1 MATTYDIK
9 INSTQAESSLKR
21 LQSGLQTTNSAFSG
35 MKNAL
40 AGIAATGFIANTFA
54 MANAITDLST
64 ALGVSTKTIL
74 GFQQAVAQ
82 NGGTSDQAR
91 DSIGKFMLAIE
102 GAASGSLDAQ
112 AKFLKLG
119 ITIDD
124 LRTLTD
130 EQLFIKAVKG
140 FKDLGTSAE
149 ATRIRVDLFGK
160 SMRGVALDQV
170 ARQLDGN
177 INSNA
182 KYASSIQAA
191 GDASQNFSDSVGKL
205 QIAILAVLEPLSK
218 TVNEVLANVDAV
230 ASAIKIIAILVGGY
244 LAWVKIL
251 NPLMNLLHAFALSTL
266 STNVALASQSTILI
280 GLGKY
285 LQETLDWFKVAGGI
299 WTTNIGILSK
309 LGISL
314 GSVIVGLGRMSLVA
328 AAVVAANELIKASFD
343 YDFIDSA
350 ALKLEQLTTKY
361 LPGAAKAI
369 NDLGKSLG
377 MGPSPLEKLTQIPD
391 NPEAVA
397 TAERNATVL
406 RDALDANEKYLT
418 SLRETNKAY
427 KDQIAQSD
435 RLYTSE
441 TNLIGKSQEITLLFQ
456 ERNKAWSDYIQVYKK
471 LSDEYNTKSKSTNEL
486 EKQQAKEIAKAM
498 AELNATYKNHQSVLK
513 DLVSERTRETQANQ
527 LKLFQTQS
535 LIDAET
541 KLRDIGLQS
550 STMLLPE
557 INRQY
562 QEIATNAKASADAAI
577 KAEEARR
584 QAPLSLDEVRDY
596 YKAAFDGVIG
606 LIDAQTELNAV
617 TDQYNLKQ
625 FGIKERINLENELI
639 KIQGDMA
646 KTTMTDIEKKYYDI
660 DAAAK
665 ASAKSAIDAEEARRG
680 APLNIE
686 EQKRY
691 YEEAAK
697 GSDILKEKQ
706 RELYENSRSFNT
718 GWKNALNEYVD
729 DATNAAKQAE
739 RLFTKM
745 AQSMEDSIV
754 SFAKTGKFEFKGFL
768 NSILEDLLRSQVRQL
783 IGQLFGGSGGG
794 SGGSAILG
802 AIGSVGK
809 AFGGLFAN
817 GGTLGAGKW
826 GIAGERGAELISGP
840 ATITPL
846 GAGGGSTYV
855 NYTIQAVDAMSFKQL
870 VARDPSFIHAVAEQG
885 RKSVPQTRR

>member
-1 MATTYDIK
+1 MATTYDIR
-9 INSTQAESSLKR
+9 INSGQAESSLDR
-21 LQSGLQTTNSAFSG
+21 LQNGLRETNNAFG
-35 MKNAL
+35 GLKNAL
-40 AGIAATGFIANTFA
+40 AGIAIGSFITNAIRTAAALDDISVATGIALQNIIGFNEAIVQFGGNAESAGTGVARFSSYLQSAVEGNKKAQDSFLA
-54 MANAITDLST
+54 MGI
-64 ALGVSTKTIL
+64 
-74 GFQQAVAQ
+74 
-82 NGGTSDQAR
+82 
-91 DSIGKFMLAIE
+91 
-102 GAASGSLDAQ
+102 SLQ
-112 AKFLKLG
+112 
-119 ITIDD
+119 
-124 LRTLTD
+124 
-130 EQLFIKAVKG
+130 
-140 FKDLGTSAE
+140 DLGTLSEQDLLRKTITGLATMGTGAQQTAAKVDIFGKSFARVSIAEVNDNLDKFILKAKQSAE
-149 ATRIRVDLFGK
+149 ATSAAAGAEEKFGK
-160 SMRGVALDQV
+160 SLV
-170 ARQLDGN
+170 
-177 INSNA
+177 I
-182 KYASSIQAA
+182 IQ
-191 GDASQNFSDSVGKL
+191 Q
-205 QIAILAVLEPLSK
+205 
-218 TVNEVLANVDAV
+218 
-230 ASAIKIIAILVGGY
+230 
-244 LAWVKIL
+244 
-251 NPLMNLLHAFALSTL
+251 
-266 STNVALASQSTILI
+266 
-280 GLGKY
+280 
-285 LQETLDWFKVAGGI
+285 
-299 WTTNIGILSK
+299 
-309 LGISL
+309 
-314 GSVIVGLGRMSLVA
+314 
-328 AAVVAANELIKASFD
+328 ELIKALLPISELAASILTASESISEFIGVAIKIGLIVASFTILGKVVSILRIG
-343 YDFIDSA
+343 FVALGEGMA
-350 ALKLEQLTTKY
+350 ALIGFFTVGRNTVSGFGLIMQNLKL
-361 LPGAAKAI
+361 LPFSGRLKVIANLLGEMLGWLFKNTSALAA
-369 NDLGKSLG
+369 LGVAFYSVAGYIGEAYDKLRDWLGLSNSNADKDKENADRQKKTAEFLKKDAETRLAQMREVQDAMAKEKTLLDKSLQSYRSQNVEANKKFQLETANITKSEKAKMLAEERLAAESTYLKEMAKLQDLLNDKKASTSQSDQAMIPAIQAA
-377 MGPSPLEKLTQIPD
+377 MGNL
-391 NPEAVA
+391 
-397 TAERNATVL
+397 TAE
-406 RDALDANEKYLT
+406 
-418 SLRETNKAY
+418 
-427 KDQIAQSD
+427 
-435 RLYTSE
+435 
-441 TNLIGKSQEITLLFQ
+441 
-456 ERNKAWSDYIQVYKK
+456 
-471 LSDEYNTKSKSTNEL
+471 YN
-486 EKQQAKEIAKAM
+486 KQQAAVTG
-498 AELNATYKNHQSVLK
+498 LVNARVK
-513 DLVSERTRETQANQ
+513 ETQANQ

-541 KLRDIGLQS
+541 KLRDLGLQS

-557 INRQY
+557 INKQY
-562 QEIATNAKASADAAI
+562 QQIATNAKAAADAAI
-577 KAEEARR
+577 QSEEARR
-584 QAPLSLDEVRDY
+584 REPLSLEEVRAY

-639 KIQGDMA
+639 KIQDDMA
-646 KTTMTDIEKKYYDI
+646 KSTMSEIEKKYYDI

-665 ASAKSAIDAEEARRG
+665 ASAKSAIDAEAARRG
-680 APLNIE
+680 APLNLE
-686 EQKRY
+686 EQRRY

-739 RLFTKM
+739 KLFTKM